1 MYPFINDDNGEW
13 NVEQRWGEG
22 ELNCADWWGEGGT
35 EWEKN
40 SSWYISLVEV
50 LQVLKPKNWKVDGL
64 ERRAAEFLIDEEGI
78 MVE

>member
-1 MYPFINDDNGEW
+1 MMIMENEMW
-13 NVEQRWGEG
+13 NKDEVKVSWTVLIDEG
-22 ELNCADWWGEGGT
+22 RGGT